1 MDVKY
6 AKPFIDATINVL
18 STMAMITPKA
28 KKPFVKNDN
37 KAFGD
42 VSGIVGFTTSDGL
55 KGVMSISFSK
65 KCAVQLVKN
74 LLGEDIQN
82 LLEDVQD
89 AVGEITNMISG
100 QARAKLVEMGI
111 TAEGATPTVILG
123 ENHTISH
130 ITHDKI
136 IAIPFTTDHGDF
148 VVEFSM
154 SK

>member
-65 KCAVQLVKN
+65 KC
-74 LLGEDIQN
+74 E
-82 LLEDVQD
+82 
-89 AVGEITNMISG
+89 
-100 QARAKLVEMGI
+100 
-111 TAEGATPTVILG
+111 
-123 ENHTISH
+123 
-130 ITHDKI
+130 
-136 IAIPFTTDHGDF
+136 
-148 VVEFSM
+148 
-154 SK
+154 

>member
-1 MDVKY
+1 MDIKY
-6 AKPFIDATINVL
+6 AKPFIEATINVL

-28 KKPFVKNDN
+28 KKPYVKNNN

-65 KCAVQLVKN
+65 KCAIHIVKN
-74 LLGEDIQN
+74 LLRDDIQN

-100 QARAKLVEMGI
+100 QARAKLVKMGI
-111 TAEGATPTVILG
+111 TAQGATPTVILG
-123 ENHTISH
+123 TNHTIAH

-136 IAIPFTTDHGDF
+136 IAIPFTTECGDF

-154 SK
+154 NK